1 VTKADKDA
9 RIIKGYLDSIHAQ
22 TGKTVDD
29 FRALATE
36 QHLTTHADLMAWL
49 KNDFKLG
56 HGHASAV
63 IHLLRTPKPGTQSVD
78 DQLAPLFTGKK
89 AHWRAV
95 YDGLAAHLLSFGPDV
110 ETRIGK
116 SAAGFFRP
124 GRFVDLHPSTAGRF
138 DIGLKLPGVEVRGRL
153 EAAGTWNRVVT
164 HRVQLGDAAGVNAE
178 LLGWLRQ
185 AYDANRLP

>member
-1 VTKADKDA
+1 MTRAEKDA
-9 RIIKGYLDSIHAQ
+9 RIIQGYLASIHAQ
-22 TGKTVDD
+22 IGKTVDD
-29 FRALATE
+29 FRALAAE
-36 QHLTTHADLMAWL
+36 QQLTKHADLMAWL
-49 KNDFKLG
+49 KNDFELG

-63 IHLLRTPKPGTQSVD
+63 IHLLNRPAAGTQSVD

-95 YDGLAAHLLSFGPDV
+95 YDDLAAHLLSFGPDV

-116 SAAGFFRP
+116 SAVGFFRP

-138 DIGLKLPGVEVRGRL
+138 DIGLKLPGVEAGGRL
-153 EAAGTWNRVVT
+153 EAAGSWNRVVT
-164 HRVQLGDAAGVNAE
+164 HRVQLSDAADVDAE

-185 AYDANRLP
+185 AYERS